1 MKSGWIE
8 TENKTLNIQVE
19 LELADRELSF
29 SVSPMRAT
37 IIYQF
42 QDQSMKHLILII

>member
-1 MKSGWIE
+1 MTKVCVYMS
-8 TENKTLNIQVE
+8 QVE

-29 SVSPMRAT
+29 CVSPMKAT

-42 QDQSMKHLILII
+42 QDRSISVVYLPMED